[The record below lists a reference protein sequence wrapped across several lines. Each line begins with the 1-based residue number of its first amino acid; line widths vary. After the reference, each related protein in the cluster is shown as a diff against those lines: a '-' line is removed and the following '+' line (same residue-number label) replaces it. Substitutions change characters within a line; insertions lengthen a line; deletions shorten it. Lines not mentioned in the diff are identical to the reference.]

1 MTGETLFRY
10 VLLNPLL
17 RILTKSPNSTLQSTL
32 HALFL
37 PTPFKYLASTSDDT
51 RKRTPEE
58 VLKPGALYAECA
70 VVPLHI
76 PVTSIPAEDNG
87 QGKDRETR
95 RDGSPPHDD
104 GELGGVA
111 LGTQVWDDYER
122 ELKAW
127 EAQQAV
133 SGVDV
138 TKEEGQPRRS
148 DVD

>member
-17 RILTKSPNSTLQSTL
+17 RVLTKSPSSTLQSTL

-76 PVTSIPAEDNG
+76 PAASIPAEG
-87 QGKDRETR
+87 KGKDHETR

-138 TKEEGQPRRS
+138 TTKEEDQSRRS
-148 DVD
+148 DVH